1 MSQQQGQVQEQ
12 GQGNDNGHGKAHEA
26 TFVVNA
32 QPKTVTQKE
41 ISFEELVSLAYDG
54 NPPTGENWEFTVTYR
69 RGDGKKP
76 QGQLVAGES
85 VKVKDGMIVDV
96 YGTDKS

>member
-1 MSQQQGQVQEQ
+1 MSQQQQEKQQ
-12 GQGNDNGHGKAHEA
+12 GQGSENGHGKAHE
-26 TFVVNA
+26 TTIVVNA
-32 QPKTVTQKE
+32 QEKTVPEKE

-54 NPPTGENWEFTVTYR
+54 NPPTGDNWEFTVTYR
-69 RGDGKKP
+69 RGHGEKP

-85 VKVKDGMIVDV
+85 VKVKEGMVFDV

>member
-1 MSQQQGQVQEQ
+1 MSEQQQEKQR
-12 GQGNDNGHGKAHEA
+12 GQGSENGHGKDRE
-26 TFVVNA
+26 TTIVVNA
-32 QPKTVTQKE
+32 QEKTVTEEE

-54 NPPTGENWEFTVTYR
+54 NPPTGDNWEFTVTYR
-69 RGDGKKP
+69 RGHGEKP

-85 VKVKDGMIVDV
+85 VKVKDGMVFDV